1 MSTKVLFV
9 EKKWMIALF
18 TMVIFA
24 ACKQDSQVNSGEKE
38 GSEATTTVREEPN
51 HPARSANDGMPI
63 KLEAMG
69 GPSKDQIKQ
78 QEIAAD
84 RQLRAQH
91 LNTGGLEWTTFEK
104 IARENKG
111 ADGKKYLVDVY
122 TEWCGWCKVMDKK
135 TFTDPAIQAYLR
147 ENFHIVKFD
156 AEQRE
161 NVSFKGKEYEW
172 VSGGRRG
179 INKLA
184 IELLGNRMSYPTL
197 VYLDEN
203 MNKITASPGYKT
215 PEQLIEEL
223 KAINNMES

>member
-1 MSTKVLFV
+1 MVLSAFFIV
-9 EKKWMIALF
+9 AL
-18 TMVIFA
+18 VSS
-24 ACKQDSQVNSGEKE
+24 CNNSGGDTADNTESTAQQTNDQK
-38 GSEATTTVREEPN
+38 RN
-51 HPARSANDGMPI
+51 HPARSVEEGLPVKI
-63 KLEAMG
+63 EAMG
-69 GPSKDQIKQ
+69 GPAKDQIRQ

-84 RQLRAQH
+84 RELRAKH
-91 LNTGGLEWTTFEK
+91 LDTGGLKWTTFDRL
-104 IARENKG
+104 ARENNAG
-111 ADGKKYLVDVY
+111 DGKKYLVDVY

-135 TFTDPAIQAYLR
+135 TFTDPEIQEYLR

-161 NVSFKGKEYEW
+161 SVPFKGQQYDW

-184 IELLGNRMSYPTL
+184 LELLGNRMSYPTL

-223 KAINNMES
+223 KAISQMKS